1 MKTGAEHLRVEVPA
15 DAGGDRVDR
24 FLSSRLGRFSRSRI
38 QALIRAGCVRDQ
50 RGTIGDPSAK
60 VKQGDVLIV
69 DVPAPEA
76 AEPAA
81 QTLDLSIVYEDADLI
96 VIDKPAGLVVHP
108 APGHPS
114 RTLVNALLAH
124 CGPSLTGIGGVR
136 RPGIVHRL
144 DKDTTGLLVVA
155 KTAAAHASLTSQF
168 AAHGRDGR
176 LSRSYIAFAW
186 GAMPQQRGIIDAPL
200 GRSERNRTKI
210 AVVRDG
216 GRRAVT
222 RYEVIGTYAGID
234 NRPAVSELKL
244 TLETGRTHQI
254 RVHLAYTGHPLLGDK
269 VYGTG
274 FAASARRLSPEAQ
287 GALERLGRQALHAA
301 VLAFEHPV
309 SHRPMRFESR
319 LPQDLADLKQAL
331 GEPIEARRFGT
342 RASAAITPPR

>member
-1 MKTGAEHLRVEVPA
+1 MKPGAERLRIEVPA
-15 DAGGDRVDR
+15 GAEGSRVDR
-24 FLSSRLGRFSRSRI
+24 FLAAQLGHLSRSRI
-38 QALIRAGCVRDQ
+38 QALIRSGCVRDQ

-60 VKQGDVLIV
+60 VKPGDHLMVE
-69 DVPAPEA
+69 VPEPEP
-76 AEPAA
+76 AEPAPQA
-81 QTLDLSIVYEDADLI
+81 LELAVVYEDADVI

-124 CGPSLTGIGGVR
+124 CGPSLTGIGGIR

-155 KTAAAHASLTSQF
+155 KTAAAHESLASQF

-186 GAMPQQRGIIDAPL
+186 GAMPQRQGVIDAPL
-200 GRSERNRTKI
+200 ERSERNRTKI
-210 AVVRDG
+210 TVARDG

-222 RYEVIGTYAGID
+222 RYEVLATYPGTDG
-234 NRPAVSELKL
+234 RPAVSELKL

-254 RVHLAYTGHPLLGDK
+254 RVHLAHIGHPLLGDK

-287 GALERLGRQALHAA
+287 AALARLGRQALHAA

-309 SHRPMRFESR
+309 SKRRMRFESP
-319 LPQDLADLKQAL
+319 LPGDLADLKQAL
-331 GEPIEARRFGT
+331 GTPLERTISRR
-342 RASAAITPPR
+342 S